1 MSTTLADQLKIKTE
15 ILTKPLPVQLAVTG
29 SCTKVNRSTTVDL
42 QYQMIHEK
50 RRLDIMNLDGYDL
63 ILGTPFMF
71 QHQVLLGFN
80 PTQVAVKSVIS
91 LPLKGNQVT
100 MLSSLA
106 MDLMEV
112 RLSQLHE
119 YASDICKTAVETP
132 LPPLRAINH
141 TIPLIDE
148 TKTYPWRP
156 LKCPAPLRSLWHIRK
171 VALR

>member
-1 MSTTLADQLKIKTE
+1 
-15 ILTKPLPVQLAVTG
+15 
-29 SCTKVNRSTTVDL
+29 
-42 QYQMIHEK
+42 
-50 RRLDIMNLDGYDL
+50 MNLDGYDL

-80 PTQVAVKSVIS
+80 PTQVAVKSAIS

-106 MDLMEV
+106 TDLTEV
-112 RLSQLHE
+112 RLSQLRE

-148 TKTYPWRP
+148 TKTFPWRP
-156 LKCPAPLRSLWHIRK
+156 SKCPAPLRPLWQAKCDAYLASGRWR
-171 VALR
+171 V